1 MSRVADWEKGLKA
14 VIGKHQGLPSQ
25 YGLSD
30 CYLLPD
36 DAVEAVTG
44 ATMYGAG
51 ARRYKTPAGAGK
63 QLRRRGFTTVED
75 AFRAKFMEIA
85 PSLAQRGDIGVI
97 DSNGDICGGV
107 FTSIGFAVRDERAV
121 LFLPVSS
128 VKTAFR
134 VE

>member
-1 MSRVADWEKGLKA
+1 MSRVADWEKRLKA
-14 VIGKHQGLPSQ
+14 VIAKHQALPSQ

-36 DAVEAVTG
+36 DAVEAVIG
-44 ATMYGAG
+44 STMYGAA
-51 ARRYKTPAGAGK
+51 ARRYKTPTGAAK
-63 QLRRRGFTTVED
+63 QLRRRGFETVEN
-75 AFRAKFMEIA
+75 AFRAKFTEIA
-85 PSLAQRGDIGVI
+85 PSLAQRGDIGVV
-97 DSNGDICGGV
+97 DSNGEICGGV
-107 FTSIGFAVRDERAV
+107 FTAIGFAVRDERSV

>member
-1 MSRVADWEKGLKA
+1 MRVADWERRLKA
-14 VIGKHQGLPSQ
+14 AVEKHMALPSQ

-44 ATMYGAG
+44 STMYGAA

-63 QLRRRGFTTVED
+63 QLRKRGFATVED
-75 AFRAKFMEIA
+75 AFRAKFREIA

-97 DSNGDICGGV
+97 ESGGQICGGV
-107 FTSIGFAVRDERAV
+107 FTAIGFAVRDEKRV
-121 LFLPVSS
+121 RFLPASQ

>member
-1 MSRVADWEKGLKA
+1 MSRVADWEKRLKA
-14 VIGKHQGLPSQ
+14 VIARHQAMPSQ

-44 ATMYGAG
+44 STTYGAA
-51 ARRYKTPAGAGK
+51 ARRYKTPTGAAK
-63 QLRRRGFTTVED
+63 QLRRRGFETVEE
-75 AFRAKFMEIA
+75 AFRAMFTEIA

-97 DSNGDICGGV
+97 DSNGEICGGV
-107 FTSIGFAVRDERAV
+107 FTAIGFAVRDERSV